1 MILAQ
6 SITSEPVKG
15 MQIVLLG
22 VVVILFLLT
31 IAAGVRGWIGRGGAI
46 AWTLLW
52 ITAGVAIAYPNV
64 TVVVAS
70 AMGIGRG
77 ADLVLYLSVV
87 AMMAGFLM
95 VYVRLRR
102 VRRDVT
108 LLVRRLAIE
117 EGLKKP

>member
-6 SITSEPVKG
+6 AVAIEPVKG
-15 MQIVLLG
+15 MQIILLVL
-22 VVVILFLLT
+22 VAFLFLLT

-52 ITAGVAIAYPNV
+52 IMAGVAIAYPGV
-64 TVVVAS
+64 TVVVAT
-70 AMGIGRG
+70 ALGIGRG
-77 ADLVLYLSVV
+77 ADLVLYLSVM

-102 VRRDVT
+102 LRRELT
-108 LLVRRLAIE
+108 LLVRRIAIKDALE
-117 EGLKKP
+117 EP